1 MPTPRLEEPLLRIDE
16 TSGTLVAPQ
25 AGGLVTENSPE
36 RDELLAL
43 VGASW
48 QAFAQELGM
57 PNLHLVAREVAP
69 GADLL
74 AFDEQSGRAVV
85 LHVTGETV
93 EWQVSRAL
101 AAAAEVASWDA
112 AKLAEVSEKLEAVV
126 PGDSPALVLVAGG
139 YDPRALTT
147 VEWLARRHG
156 VEASCFTVS
165 VLRFGNER
173 LLSVHREP
181 RDAQSGDAAAQVQWM
196 LTGANAPSPDADGA
210 PAPQAA
216 ASTPPPG
223 T

>member
-1 MPTPRLEEPLLRIDE
+1 MLRIDE

-25 AGGLVTENSPE
+25 AGGLVTENSPD

-43 VGASW
+43 VAASW
-48 QAFAQELGM
+48 EAFARELGM
-57 PNLHLVAREVAP
+57 PSLRLVARDVTE

-101 AAAAEVASWDA
+101 GAAAEIASWDA
-112 AKLAEVSEKLEAVV
+112 ARLAEVSEALEAVV
-126 PGDSPALVLVAGG
+126 PGDSPQLVVVAGG
-139 YDPRALTT
+139 LHPRALTT
-147 VEWLARRHG
+147 LEWLTRRHG
-156 VEASCFTVS
+156 LEASCYAVS

-181 RDAQSGDAAAQVQWM
+181 RDGQAPDPAAQVQWM
-196 LTGANAPSPDADGA
+196 LTGAQAPPV
-210 PAPQAA
+210 PQAVPAA
-216 ASTPPPG
+216 ASTPPPVA
-223 T
+223 

>member
-1 MPTPRLEEPLLRIDE
+1 MLRIDE

-36 RDELLAL
+36 RDELLGL

-48 QAFAQELGM
+48 EAFAHELGM
-57 PNLHLVAREVAP
+57 PSLRLVAREPVP

-93 EWQVSRAL
+93 EWQIGRAL
-101 AAAAEVASWDA
+101 TAVAEIAGWDA
-112 AKLAEVSEKLEAVV
+112 ERLASVSGALEAVV
-126 PGDSPALVLVAGG
+126 PGDSPQLVIVAGG
-139 YDPRALTT
+139 YDPRTLAT

-156 VEASCFTVS
+156 LDASAFSVS

-173 LLSVHREP
+173 LLSVQREP
-181 RDAQSGDAAAQVQWM
+181 REGAPLDPAAQVQWM
-196 LTGANAPSPDADGA
+196 LTGAQPALAAQADA
-210 PAPQAA
+210 PAVPAA

>member
-1 MPTPRLEEPLLRIDE
+1 LEDTLLRIDE

-48 QAFAQELGM
+48 PAFAHELGM
-57 PNLHLVAREVAP
+57 PNLRLVAREVVE

-74 AFDEQSGRAVV
+74 AFDEQTGRAVV

-101 AAAAEVASWDA
+101 AAAAEVAGWDA
-112 AKLAEVSEKLEAVV
+112 AKLASVSEALEAVV

-139 YDPRALTT
+139 YDPRALAT

-181 RDAQSGDAAAQVQWM
+181 RDAQSPDPAAQVQWM
-196 LTGANAPSPDADGA
+196 LAGAKPPVADTADA
-210 PAPQAA
+210 PAGQPA

-223 T
+223 N

>member
-1 MPTPRLEEPLLRIDE
+1 MLRIDE

-48 QAFAQELGM
+48 EAFAHELGM
-57 PNLHLVAREVAP
+57 PSLRLVAREPVP

-93 EWQVSRAL
+93 EWQIGRAL
-101 AAAAEVASWDA
+101 TAVAEVAGWDA
-112 AKLAEVSEKLEAVV
+112 EKLASVSDALAAVV
-126 PGDSPALVLVAGG
+126 PGDSPQLVIVAGG
-139 YDPRALTT
+139 YDPRTLAT
-147 VEWLARRHG
+147 VDWLARRHG
-156 VEASCFTVS
+156 LDASAFSVS

-181 RDAQSGDAAAQVQWM
+181 REAQALDPAAQVQWM
-196 LTGANAPSPDADGA
+196 LTGSQTA
-210 PAPQAA
+210 PAARADAPAVPA
-216 ASTPPPG
+216 SASTPPPSV
-223 T
+223 

>member
-1 MPTPRLEEPLLRIDE
+1 LEDTLLRIDE

-43 VGASW
+43 VSASW
-48 QAFAQELGM
+48 PAFAQELGM
-57 PNLHLVAREVAP
+57 PNLRLVAQEVAP

-101 AAAAEVASWDA
+101 AAAADVAAWDA
-112 AKLAEVSEKLEAVV
+112 AKLASVSDTLEAVV

-139 YDPRALTT
+139 YDPRALAP

-156 VEASCFTVS
+156 VDASCFTVS

-181 RDAQSGDAAAQVQWM
+181 RDAQSADPAAQVQWM
-196 LTGANAPSPDADGA
+196 LTGANAPAAADA

-216 ASTPPPG
+216 ASTPPPVN
-223 T
+223 

>member
-1 MPTPRLEEPLLRIDE
+1 LEDTLLRIDE

-36 RDELLAL
+36 RDELVAL
-43 VGASW
+43 MSASW
-48 QAFAQELGM
+48 PAFAQELGM
-57 PNLHLVAREVAP
+57 PNLRLVAQDAAP

-93 EWQVSRAL
+93 EWQVARAL
-101 AAAAEVASWDA
+101 AAVAEVASWDA
-112 AKLAEVSEKLEAVV
+112 AKLASVSDKLEAVV

-139 YDPRALTT
+139 YDARALTT

-156 VEASCFTVS
+156 VDASCFTVS

-181 RDAQSGDAAAQVQWM
+181 RDAQAADPAAAVQWM
-196 LTGANAPSPDADGA
+196 LTGAKAPAADAADT
-210 PAPQAA
+210 PAPQAV

>member
-1 MPTPRLEEPLLRIDE
+1 MEDPLLRIDE

-48 QAFAQELGM
+48 PAFAQELGL
-57 PNLHLVAREVAP
+57 PSLRLAAREAAP

-74 AFDEQSGRAVV
+74 AFDEQAGRAVV

-93 EWQVSRAL
+93 EWQLARAL
-101 AAAAEVASWDA
+101 AAASEVASWDA
-112 AKLAEVSEKLEAVV
+112 AKLASVSDALEAVV
-126 PGDSPALVLVAGG
+126 PGDSPALVIVAGG
-139 YDPRALTT
+139 FDPRALATA
-147 VEWLARRHG
+147 EWLAKRHG
-156 VEASCFTVS
+156 VEISCFSVS

-181 RDAQSGDAAAQVQWM
+181 RDGADDAATQVQWM
-196 LTGANAPSPDADGA
+196 LTGAKAPAEA
-210 PAPQAA
+210 PAAPQAV
-216 ASTPPPG
+216 ASTPPPRP
-223 T
+223 

>member
-1 MPTPRLEEPLLRIDE
+1 MLRIDE

-48 QAFAQELGM
+48 AAFAQELGL
-57 PNLHLVAREVAP
+57 PNLRLVAREVAP

-139 YDPRALTT
+139 YDPRALATL
-147 VEWLARRHG
+147 EWLAKRHG
-156 VEASCFTVS
+156 VEASSFSVS
-165 VLRFGNER
+165 VLRFGSER

-181 RDAQSGDAAAQVQWM
+181 RDGQAPDPASEVQWM
-196 LTGANAPSPDADGA
+196 LTGAQAPAEA
-210 PAPQAA
+210 PAAPQAA
-216 ASTPPPG
+216 ASTPPPR
-223 T
+223 

>member
-1 MPTPRLEEPLLRIDE
+1 MEDPLLRIDE
-16 TSGTLVAPQ
+16 TSGTLVAPA

-36 RDELLAL
+36 RDELLTL

-48 QAFAQELGM
+48 EAFATELGM
-57 PNLHLVAREVAP
+57 PSLRLVAREPAP

-93 EWQVSRAL
+93 EWQIGRAL
-101 AAAAEVASWDA
+101 AAAADVAGWDA
-112 AKLAEVSEKLEAVV
+112 ARLASVSEALAAVV
-126 PGDSPALVLVAGG
+126 PGDSPQLVLVAGG
-139 YDPRALTT
+139 YDPRALATL
-147 VEWLARRHG
+147 EWLSRRHG
-156 VEASCFTVS
+156 VEASCFSIS

-181 RDAQSGDAAAQVQWM
+181 RDGQADAATQVHWM
-196 LTGANAPSPDADGA
+196 LTGAPQAPEAAAA
-210 PAPQAA
+210 PAVPAV

-223 T
+223 A

>member
-1 MPTPRLEEPLLRIDE
+1 LEDTLLRIDE

-48 QAFAQELGM
+48 PAFAQELGM

-101 AAAAEVASWDA
+101 AAAAEVAAWDA
-112 AKLAEVSEKLEAVV
+112 AKLASVSDKLEAVV

-139 YDPRALTT
+139 YDPRALAT

-156 VEASCFTVS
+156 VEASCFSVS

-181 RDAQSGDAAAQVQWM
+181 HDGQSADPAAAVQWM
-196 LTGANAPSPDADGA
+196 LTGAKA
-210 PAPQAA
+210 PAAAAAAEVQAAQAA

-223 T
+223 N

>member
-1 MPTPRLEEPLLRIDE
+1 MLRIDE

-25 AGGLVTENSPE
+25 SGGLVTENSPE

-43 VGASW
+43 AGASW
-48 QAFAQELGM
+48 PAFAQELGM
-57 PNLHLVAREVAP
+57 PDLRLVAREVVP

-74 AFDEQSGRAVV
+74 AFDEQTGRAVV

-93 EWQVSRAL
+93 EWQVARAL

-112 AKLAEVSEKLEAVV
+112 ARLAEVSDTLEAVV

-156 VEASCFTVS
+156 VEVSSYSVS

-173 LLSVHREP
+173 LLSVQREP
-181 RDAQSGDAAAQVQWM
+181 RDAHAADPAAEVQWM
-196 LTGANAPSPDADGA
+196 LTGSRAPVAEAADA
-210 PAPQAA
+210 PVPQPA

-223 T
+223 A